1 MMMETNEV
9 FKDYK
14 TDPYDFFIL
23 DSKMMGR
30 VEILKAFPYT
40 IYSGKVRVKG
50 NENPMRIEV
59 QNERMPM

>member
-9 FKDYK
+9 FKEYR

-23 DSKMMGR
+23 DNKFMGR
-30 VEILKAFPYT
+30 VEIPRAQPYT
-40 IYSGKVRVKG
+40 VYIGKVRVKG

-59 QNERMPM
+59 